1 MFKRCKEWLH
11 FFGVTFFILGIIVLC
26 SAGIMVFRH
35 ISATS
40 GKNDSKADGFTID
53 YYEVN
58 LDVNTKNQI
67 HVTENIGVNFYETG
81 HHGIFR
87 FVPEWLKYTSK
98 DGKTKSRRGV
108 ITNLR
113 CENEDYEVDTI
124 KGKQRVKIG
133 SAYETLDTGIHEY
146 VISYDYDMGGDI
158 YKGFDELIFHAFGD
172 YWGTEINGAKVTI
185 NLPKKIDDTSAVKF
199 FADKKRKK
207 DITSYVDYTV
217 DGNTITAQVSKNY
230 NLNGALTVDVELP
243 DGYFE
248 DAQVNYK
255 TKAFIL
261 SALCML
267 SLLVSF
273 FFWNKNKDSDLFDKG
288 DVSGIN
294 VGGLEAVEMGYIYGG
309 SGQLLLIT
317 VIIQLATKGYI
328 RIKNPSSKKKL
339 TLQKVNKSD
348 VALSDAERLVY
359 DGLFKNGN
367 NVIPAEDTRIRKLNS
382 KLNKMLEEKFDS
394 KIYNIASYVEFMISS
409 FLFLISSIG
418 ICVAYIWSEDM
429 DPTLRWF
436 FLPAFLSVIATGIFA
451 VKTPKKSAYGE
462 ELIARIEAYK
472 NYLSTIKKQDLEAK
486 IKDDHDYFDE
496 VLPYAFIF
504 GISKKLVQKYD
515 YNANATNRYIK
526 YTDNITSSVYYTDT
540 STSSSSSS
548 SSSSSGCGGGCS
560 SCGGGCSSCGGGGS
574 W

>member
-11 FFGVTFFILGIIVLC
+11 FFGVTFFILGIIVLI
-26 SAGIMVFRH
+26 SAGIMVFSH

-87 FVPEWLKYTSK
+87 FIPEWLKYTSK
-98 DGKTKSRRGV
+98 NGKTKSRRGV

-185 NLPKKIDDTSAVKF
+185 NLPKKIDDTSAVRF

-207 DITSYVDYTV
+207 DITSYVDYTIE
-217 DGNTITAQVSKNY
+217 DNTIVAQVSKDY
-230 NLNGALTVDVELP
+230 KLNGALTVDVELP

-248 DAQVNYK
+248 AAQVNYK
-255 TKAFIL
+255 TTAFVL

-339 TLQKVNKSD
+339 TLQKVNKSE
-348 VALSDAERLVY
+348 VALSDSEKLVY

-367 NVIPAEDTRIRKLNS
+367 NVIPAEDTHVRKLNS

-515 YNANATNRYIK
+515 YTANATNSYIK

-540 STSSSSSS
+540 STSSSS

>member
-11 FFGVTFFILGIIVLC
+11 FFGVTFFILGILVLIF
-26 SAGIMVFRH
+26 AGFMVGTHF
-35 ISATS
+35 IETS
-40 GKNDSKADGFTID
+40 KTNDSKADGFTIE

-58 LDVNTKNQI
+58 LDVTTKNKI
-67 HVTENIGVNFYETG
+67 HVTENIGINFYEPG

-98 DGKTKSRRGV
+98 DGKTRPRRGV
-108 ITNLR
+108 ITELR
-113 CENEDYEVDTI
+113 CENEDYEVDTVS
-124 KGKQRVKIG
+124 GKQRVKIG
-133 SAYETLDTGIHEY
+133 SAYETLEPGIYEY

-158 YKGFDELIFHAFGD
+158 YKGFDEFIFHTFGD

-185 NLPKKIDDTSAVKF
+185 ELPKKIDSATSVSF
-199 FADKKRKK
+199 FADKKRKN

-217 DGNTITAQVSKNY
+217 DDHTITAQVSEDY
-230 NLNGALTVDVELP
+230 NLKGALTVDVELP
-243 DGYFE
+243 DGFFA

-255 TKAFIL
+255 TTAFVL
-261 SALCML
+261 SALCL
-267 SLLVSF
+267 VSLLVSC
-273 FFWNKNKDSDLFDKG
+273 FFWNKNKDSDLFDK
-288 DVSGIN
+288 DDISGTNI
-294 VGGLEAVEMGYIYGG
+294 GGLEAVEMGYIYGG

-339 TLQKVNKSD
+339 TLQKVNKSE

-367 NVIPAEDTRIRKLNS
+367 EVIPAQDTRVRKLNS

-409 FLFLISSIG
+409 LLFFLSSLEISF
-418 ICVAYIWSEDM
+418 AYIRSEDM

-436 FLPAFLSVIATGIFA
+436 FLPAFLAVIATGFFA
-451 VKTPKKSAYGE
+451 AKTPKKSAYGE
-462 ELIARIEAYK
+462 ELIARVEAYK
-472 NYLSTIKKQDLEAK
+472 NYLSAVKKQDLEAK
-486 IKDDHDYFDE
+486 IDKDHDYFDE

-504 GISKKLVQKYD
+504 GISKKLLNKYD
-515 YNANATNRYIK
+515 YTANATNRYIK

-548 SSSSSGCGGGCS
+548 SSSGCGGGCS